1 MKTLSARSLRPEKSN
16 LDFPALFV
24 VMYGYTMSKPKI
36 DKNVSVPDEILK
48 HIITPSEVR
57 MLKNRWQIINLL
69 EEGLSVRKVAEQVK
83 VGTDTVVR
91 VARMM
96 ESANLRK
103 FLDKERR
110 SFVRIKSKTPWIF
123 GKSD

>member
-1 MKTLSARSLRPEKSN
+1 
-16 LDFPALFV
+16 
-24 VMYGYTMSKPKI
+24 MSKPKI
-36 DKNVSVPDEILK
+36 DKNVAVPDEILK
-48 HIITPSEVR
+48 HILTPSEVR

-69 EEGLSVRKVAEQVK
+69 EEGLSIRKVAEQVR

-91 VARMM
+91 VARMI
-96 ESANLRK
+96 ESAPHLRK